1 MSKNIKC
8 TKCGTDIDLK
18 DALYEELKSDFNS
31 NLEIEVENKTKDLHK
46 QISTLTTMMQK
57 YMSEAGEARAKVT
70 ELSFQIKD
78 SDNITELKINERLEQ
93 EREKIDIT
101 IQQEVANK
109 SVKINESA
117 ALKVQEK
124 LDVIEQ
130 LKKQLEIAT
139 QKATQGSMQTQGEAQ
154 EVLIEEYLK
163 SEFPLDNISEVKK
176 GVAGCDCIQTVNT
189 RTNNNVGIIYYEVKN
204 TKNYNK
210 EWLSKFKKDILN
222 NRIGTGIL
230 VSKARPINVTKATII
245 DGIWVCT
252 FQEFKIISTLVR
264 DTICKVY
271 DASKSQDNSKEK
283 MKILYDYLISNDFKL
298 QVDNIINSFSTM
310 QNDLTSEQRAVK
322 SLWKKRQVQIDNVI
336 DSVISMH
343 STIKAVGGADVLEI
357 PSLKIN

>member
-1 MSKNIKC
+1 M
-8 TKCGTDIDLK
+8 
-18 DALYEELKSDFNS
+18 
-31 NLEIEVENKTKDLHK
+31 
-46 QISTLTTMMQK
+46 
-57 YMSEAGEARAKVT
+57 
-70 ELSFQIKD
+70 
-78 SDNITELKINERLEQ
+78 ERMGF
-93 EREKIDIT
+93 
-101 IQQEVANK
+101 V
-109 SVKINESA
+109 
-117 ALKVQEK
+117 
-124 LDVIEQ
+124 
-130 LKKQLEIAT
+130 
-139 QKATQGSMQTQGEAQ
+139 
-154 EVLIEEYLK
+154 
-163 SEFPLDNISEVKK
+163 
-176 GVAGCDCIQTVNT
+176 
-189 RTNNNVGIIYYEVKN
+189 
-204 TKNYNK
+204 
-210 EWLSKFKKDILN
+210 
-222 NRIGTGIL
+222 
-230 VSKARPINVTKATII
+230 